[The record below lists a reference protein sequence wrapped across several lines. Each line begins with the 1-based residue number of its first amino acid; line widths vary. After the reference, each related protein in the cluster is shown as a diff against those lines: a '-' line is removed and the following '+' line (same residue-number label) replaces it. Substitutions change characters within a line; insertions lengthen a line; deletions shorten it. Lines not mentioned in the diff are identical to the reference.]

1 MQPSRDARRARVGEW
16 EDVDGQDV
24 LMAMTEV
31 QLVAE
36 NELRFW
42 GACFVCVW
50 RLCFVLVCVCLTRS

>member
-42 GACFVCVW
+42 GACFVCV
-50 RLCFVLVCVCLTRS
+50 